1 MLADERKSENKT
13 NDAFFL
19 RTEAVLLF
27 FFFFTSKRTRYSN
40 KRNPSLKSDV
50 FVVHVVANAMNFDF
64 NCRKIP
70 LTVLVQ

>member
-13 NDAFFL
+13 NDVSFL
-19 RTEAVLLF
+19 RIEAVLLLF
-27 FFFFTSKRTRYSN
+27 FFCSSKRIRYSN

-50 FVVHVVANAMNFDF
+50 FVVRVVAKVMNFDF

-70 LTVLVQ
+70 LTVLV